1 MSARDPSLRRR
12 LKHHYEYLVNELMIP
27 NYLGL
32 FFSADV
38 ISMREMETL
47 REMRVRHEQT
57 TRFIDDLLRKSDD
70 QIAKF
75 LEIVQTK
82 SDAQSHI
89 YETVMSGDIPDR
101 QTAKSFIELES
112 RLQKQPTSASS
123 DPAFDFRSRD
133 PRESYGGYDTTFSE
147 TGSETGVE
155 NREPVNYS
163 TPVEAL
169 IKNPPHECILE
180 VARLLDKPDEMGN
193 SWRRLW
199 FVLIDRPFNESMF
212 RAMREGPTCF
222 VLTRWCQMK
231 PTSQATVERLI
242 KALNDIFRND
252 VARCLEE
259 YCQVA
264 QTKSRFRNRDCS
276 SLSSLDRTSRRYSTH
291 ILMISIN

>member
-12 LKHHYEYLVNELMIP
+12 LKHHYEYLVNELMIS

-32 FFSADV
+32 LFSADV

-82 SDAQSHI
+82 SDAQPHI

-101 QTAKSFIELES
+101 QTAKSFIELEP
-112 RLQKQPTSASS
+112 RLQEQPTSASS

-133 PRESYGGYDTTFSE
+133 PRESYGSYDTTFSE

-155 NREPVNYS
+155 NREPGENY
-163 TPVEAL
+163 VAL
-169 IKNPPHECILE
+169 
-180 VARLLDKPDEMGN
+180 V
-193 SWRRLW
+193 
-199 FVLIDRPFNESMF
+199 
-212 RAMREGPTCF
+212 
-222 VLTRWCQMK
+222 
-231 PTSQATVERLI
+231 
-242 KALNDIFRND
+242 
-252 VARCLEE
+252 
-259 YCQVA
+259 Y
-264 QTKSRFRNRDCS
+264 
-276 SLSSLDRTSRRYSTH
+276 RTH
-291 ILMISIN
+291 